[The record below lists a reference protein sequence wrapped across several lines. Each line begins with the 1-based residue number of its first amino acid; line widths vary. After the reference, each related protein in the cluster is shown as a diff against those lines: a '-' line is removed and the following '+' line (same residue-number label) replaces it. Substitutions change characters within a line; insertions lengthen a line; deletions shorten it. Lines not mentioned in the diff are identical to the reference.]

1 MDVEEAILFV
11 EGKLLDFTFDSLE
24 EQEDEIL
31 LRVDDNFARV
41 DYLLDVEIIRVHD
54 AHNVEFRGRFL
65 DEGEHT
71 IRLLEHFADNRH
83 IVRVLRGPEK
93 RFVSLRNLSWVEVKY
108 LDALVNRRQGF
119 VLLDVFVKVGI
130 LDERIHELDGLQR
143 FLEVPRRVEDAEF
156 YRADFLDG
164 NAVEP
169 IADMPAVG
177 AIAEN
182 LGGSFRACRPQA
194 RASLRPRWE

>member
-1 MDVEEAILFV
+1 M
-11 EGKLLDFTFDSLE
+11 
-24 EQEDEIL
+24 
-31 LRVDDNFARV
+31 
-41 DYLLDVEIIRVHD
+41 
-54 AHNVEFRGRFL
+54 
-65 DEGEHT
+65 
-71 IRLLEHFADNRH
+71 
-83 IVRVLRGPEK
+83 
-93 RFVSLRNLSWVEVKY
+93 KY

-182 LGGSFRACRPQA
+182 LEEVFERVGRKRALHYVRGGSRRKILGVPPFRKVENLLHRNCGIVRQSEQTFNHVQIEVFDVEMSIEALIPHEVATSVTERLDEVPKLGEVFFGVVI
-194 RASLRPRWE
+194 RAGVDFTAVLP